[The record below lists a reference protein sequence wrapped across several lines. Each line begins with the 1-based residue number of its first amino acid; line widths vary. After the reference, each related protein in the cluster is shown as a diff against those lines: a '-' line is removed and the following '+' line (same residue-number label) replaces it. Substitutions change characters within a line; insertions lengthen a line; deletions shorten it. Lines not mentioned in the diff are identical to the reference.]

1 MSRLYNLREY
11 HRPTDIDEAVRLLRR
26 KDVVTIVLAG
36 GTTTIGE
43 GSPEIEAVVDL
54 EGLNLDFI
62 EYENGA
68 LYLGAM
74 LRLQTIVEKLHDVSD
89 VLLADAARRTASL
102 KIRNMATVGGVLA
115 GGDNHSP
122 FSVALAALKARVK
135 IYEQPGEMTLWSDI
149 ASQVRTR
156 GLRGKLITAIS
167 LNLPSG
173 HMGAHYD
180 QVARTPADRP
190 IVSAAAVAYENAS
203 GALDTTTA
211 IGGLLQDLVVINQKG
226 SLAEP
231 DKTADAMVATV
242 TNQRA
247 PETAYQSDFLG
258 SAEYRKSVAPILAR
272 RALETALAR
281 LSASNNQ

>member
-11 HRPTDIDEAVRLLRR
+11 HRPTDIDEAARLLRR
-26 KDVVTIVLAG
+26 KDVHTIVLAG
-36 GTTTIGE
+36 GTTAIGE

-54 EGLNLDFI
+54 GGLNLEFI

-102 KIRNMATVGGVLA
+102 NIRNMATVGGVLA

-122 FSVALAALKARVK
+122 FSVALAALRARVK
-135 IYEQPGEMTLWSDI
+135 IYEQPGEMPMWSEI

-167 LNLPSG
+167 LNLPPG

-190 IVSAAAVAYENAS
+190 IVSAAAIAYENAS

-211 IGGLLQDLVVINQKG
+211 IGGLLNDLVVINQKG
-226 SLAEP
+226 RLTEP
-231 DKTADAMVATV
+231 DKTVSEVVAAV
-242 TNQRA
+242 AGQRV
-247 PETAYQSDFLG
+247 PETAYQSDFRG

-281 LSASNNQ
+281 LSASTNQ

>member
-1 MSRLYNLREY
+1 MTKLYNLREY

-26 KDVVTIVLAG
+26 KDVNTIVLAG

-54 EGLNLDFI
+54 NGLGLDFI

-74 LRLQTIVEKLHDVSD
+74 LRLQTIVDKLHDVSD

-102 KIRNMATVGGVLA
+102 NVRNMATVGGVLA

-135 IYEQPGEMTLWSDI
+135 IYEQPGEMPLWSEL
-149 ASQVRTR
+149 ANQVRAR
-156 GLRGKLITAIS
+156 GFKGKLITAIS

-173 HMGAHYD
+173 HMGAWYD

-190 IVSAAAVAYENAS
+190 IVSAAAVAYENAN
-203 GALDTTTA
+203 GALDATTA
-211 IGGLLQDLVVINQKG
+211 VGGLLHDLLVTNHKG
-226 SLAEP
+226 SPAEP
-231 DKTADAMVATV
+231 EKLVEATV
-242 TNQRA
+242 SDIGRQRA
-247 PETAYQSDFLG
+247 AETAYQSDFRG
-258 SAEYRKSVAPILAR
+258 SVEYRRGVAPLLAR

-281 LSASNNQ
+281 LAASNNQ